1 MPKQKS
7 NRAAAKRFK
16 ISGTGKAMRARSGIR
31 HGMIGKRRSRK
42 RSLVGMVMVAG
53 VDQARVLRMLGKR

>member
-16 ISGTGKAMRARSGIR
+16 LSGTGRAMGGHSSLR

-42 RSLVGMVMVAG
+42 RRLTGTSMVAD
-53 VDQARVLRMLGKR
+53 VDQPRVLRMLGKR

>member
-16 ISGTGKAMRARSGIR
+16 LSGTGRTLRGHSSLR

-42 RSLVGMVMVAG
+42 RRLTGMTLVAA
-53 VDQARVLRMLGKR
+53 VDQPRVLRMLGKR

>member
-1 MPKQKS
+1 MPKMKT

-16 ISGTGKAMRARSGIR
+16 VSGSGKAVRGHSSLR

-42 RSLVGMVMVAG
+42 RRLTGTTTVAA
-53 VDQARVLRMLGKR
+53 VDQPRVLRMLGRR

>member
-16 ISGTGKAMRARSGIR
+16 LSGTGKAMRAQSNLR

-42 RSLVGMVMVAG
+42 RCLGGMVVVAG

>member
-16 ISGTGKAMRARSGIR
+16 LNGRGKAVRGRSGLR
-31 HGMIGKRRSRK
+31 HGMIGKPRDRK
-42 RSLVGMVMVAG
+42 RRLRGTVLVAE
-53 VDQARVLRMLGKR
+53 VDQPRVQRLLGKR